1 MDTLAII
8 GFSVTPRQQN
18 TKIEMPSTNITPHPH
33 HKNPQPGYVEIDG
46 SSLILKG

>member
-46 SSLILKG
+46 SSLE